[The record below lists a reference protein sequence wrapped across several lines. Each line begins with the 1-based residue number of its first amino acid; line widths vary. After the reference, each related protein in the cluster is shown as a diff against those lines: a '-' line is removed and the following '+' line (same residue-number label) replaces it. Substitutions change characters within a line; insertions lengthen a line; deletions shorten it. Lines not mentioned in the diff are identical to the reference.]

1 MILGVY
7 WSYAFPEKVYKYKYF
22 KFSEARG
29 GFDDRPAR
37 LEAIISTLNA
47 EEIISLIRELHL
59 KYEECPIYIYRERNK
74 LKIWTTNYE
83 MYDYDFLLFKEID
96 KILEKKSFV
105 HSTKNFFNDLDRENI
120 IVLRKETVMLDTYQT
135 GNIKIF
141 HSSRDKHESV
151 LKSINIQC
159 YLKSVV
165 KQDFVNELKQITL
178 SENFT
183 FMYHFEYI
191 KGDLTNLHV
200 VISNGRQ
207 GLELKSK
214 NETDIASFKSKTTSI
229 FEKYNISFEHV
240 EGFNMDKHS
249 GVTIEIIEEQ
259 ERDFLIGSYMKIKKN
274 SS

>member
-1 MILGVY
+1 MHPRRSPFNFQVTKIGTL
-7 WSYAFPEKVYKYKYF
+7 WSFSYF
-22 KFSEARG
+22 GNSGSFYFFSLA
-29 GFDDRPAR
+29 
-37 LEAIISTLNA
+37 
-47 EEIISLIRELHL
+47 
-59 KYEECPIYIYRERNK
+59 
-74 LKIWTTNYE
+74 
-83 MYDYDFLLFKEID
+83 D
-96 KILEKKSFV
+96 KTSKK
-105 HSTKNFFNDLDRENI
+105 
-120 IVLRKETVMLDTYQT
+120 
-135 GNIKIF
+135 
-141 HSSRDKHESV
+141 
-151 LKSINIQC
+151 NIQC

-214 NETDIASFKSKTTSI
+214 NETDLASFKSKTTSI

-249 GVTIEIIEEQ
+249 RVTIEIIEEQ
-259 ERDFLIGSYMKIKKN
+259 ERDFLIGTYMKIKKN